1 MEECVLSNGFRIVY
15 ENVPS
20 SQNTAFRIYCDFGS
34 AHETDVRGV
43 AHFIE
48 HMCFKGTK
56 RLQKPTKIFEKYDKI
71 GAFLNAFTEKSHTSY
86 VVRCANEYVE
96 NCLKIMSDMVLN
108 STFPTSSFR
117 KEEQVVIEENVKLD
131 DDQQLQIYDEIERM
145 LYQGTAYEWPID
157 ATSYHK
163 TLFDPKYIREMYA
176 RVYVPNRMLL
186 SIATSLPFSRIRK
199 FVSQSYFC
207 REPTV
212 PLRPLPSLTR
222 NLWSRGVAGGT
233 AVPLPRLMEKP
244 GLSAAHLAIAFRMEQ
259 VEDRHILALLCHI
272 LSGSMS
278 ARLFS
283 VLREE
288 NGLTYTSSA
297 EITTFSHFGDLLIY
311 AETDAAKLLANGTKP
326 GVIPLIIKLLHNLVR
341 KGISEKELAT
351 AKSYGRGSMS
361 IFADSNAH
369 RAEYNGNLAILFP
382 NERRI
387 SCTRMY
393 DEVYDKITL
402 REMNECI
409 SRTFQYETMS
419 VCIIGSKLPSASH
432 VEEICRR
439 I

>member
-1 MEECVLSNGFRIVY
+1 MER
-15 ENVPS
+15 
-20 SQNTAFRIYCDFGS
+20 
-34 AHETDVRGV
+34 
-43 AHFIE
+43 
-48 HMCFKGTK
+48 
-56 RLQKPTKIFEKYDKI
+56 
-71 GAFLNAFTEKSHTSY
+71 
-86 VVRCANEYVE
+86 
-96 NCLKIMSDMVLN
+96 
-108 STFPTSSFR
+108 
-117 KEEQVVIEENVKLD
+117 
-131 DDQQLQIYDEIERM
+131 
-145 LYQGTAYEWPID
+145 
-157 ATSYHK
+157 
-163 TLFDPKYIREMYA
+163 
-176 RVYVPNRMLL
+176 
-186 SIATSLPFSRIRK
+186 
-199 FVSQSYFC
+199 
-207 REPTV
+207 
-212 PLRPLPSLTR
+212 
-222 NLWSRGVAGGT
+222 
-233 AVPLPRLMEKP
+233 P
-244 GLSAAHLAIAFRMEQ
+244 GLSAAHLAIAFRIE

-297 EITTFSHFGDLLIY
+297 EITTFSQFGDLLIY

-326 GVIPLIIKLLHNLVR
+326 GVIPLILKLLRSLVR
-341 KGISEKELAT
+341 DGITAKELAI

-387 SCTRMY
+387 SCTKIH

-409 SRTFQYETMS
+409 RRTFQRDKMS
-419 VCIIGSKLPSASH
+419 VCIIGSKLPSVAR